1 MADLDGHVT
10 TPMLIRSREGCPTAI
25 KDINSFDK
33 LTQFMHPSLQV
44 MSMIDQDEFAVKS
57 LLVHR
62 FGPIKELAA
71 RATRTAFHPSLTG
84 WKPHDDP

>member
-44 MSMIDQDEFAVKS
+44 MSMIDQDELVCCKKFAGPS
-57 LLVHR
+57 LRADKGACSQSDAHCLPSQLDR
-62 FGPIKELAA
+62 LEAA
-71 RATRTAFHPSLTG
+71 R
-84 WKPHDDP
+84 